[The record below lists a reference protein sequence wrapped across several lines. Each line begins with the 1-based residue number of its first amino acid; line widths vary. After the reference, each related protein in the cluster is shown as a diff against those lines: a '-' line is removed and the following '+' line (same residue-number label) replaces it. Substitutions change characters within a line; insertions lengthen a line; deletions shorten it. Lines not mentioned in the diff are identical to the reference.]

1 MGLIV
6 VGKRER
12 LRLHSSSK
20 LWHSHLGLEVKLPT
34 SNWALHNST
43 CEKKMAMERPTDL
56 YERRFSA
63 VRGVQAG
70 REYYLANC
78 PFYLLPEI
86 FNDLDFSQMPAAQRA
101 QRIINKTRVKAI
113 RDYLLLNSNSYVFSA
128 VTVSI
133 DGDVRFER
141 DGASNSSGALLVKD
155 KATYIINDGQHR
167 ISAIIEALKES
178 REIEYELLPIIF
190 FNDPGLRMSQQL
202 FTDLNRYTLKPA
214 QSLSILYDT
223 RDPLAAAARSIA
235 AEVSFFRDSIE
246 YEKTTISNRSVKLF
260 TLNGIYN
267 ATKLLLG
274 KELEDENTGIK
285 QAINFWESL
294 GNHLG
299 EWRAFR
305 EGELASSSLRQE
317 YLSGHNIFLNVAASV
332 ASAARFS
339 GINMNDV
346 FTTFAKMDWRRSN
359 ILWEGRALQN
369 GKITKSNISFVLTAN
384 VLKNKLGIELSDKE
398 ISAENRCKA

>member
-1 MGLIV
+1 MI
-6 VGKRER
+6 KEQ
-12 LRLHSSSK
+12 
-20 LWHSHLGLEVKLPT
+20 PT
-34 SNWALHNST
+34 N
-43 CEKKMAMERPTDL
+43 L
-56 YERRFSA
+56 YERRFSV

-86 FNDLDFSQMPAAQRA
+86 FNDLDFSHMPAAQRA
-101 QRIINKTRVKAI
+101 QRIINRTRVKAI
-113 RDYLLLNSNSYVFSA
+113 RDYLLLNLSSYVFSA

-141 DGASNSSGALLVKD
+141 DEASNSSGALLIKD
-155 KATYIINDGQHR
+155 KAIYIINDGQHR

-190 FNDPGLRMSQQL
+190 FNDPGLKMSQQL

-223 RDPLAAAARSIA
+223 RDPLAAIARSIA
-235 AEVSFFRDSIE
+235 TEVSFFRDSIE

-274 KELEDENTGIK
+274 KELEEEKISTN
-285 QAINFWESL
+285 QAISFWESL
-294 GNHLG
+294 GNHLE

-305 EGELASSSLRQE
+305 DGELASSSLRQE

-332 ASAARFS
+332 ASAARLACINTKTVFITFS
-339 GINMNDV
+339 E
-346 FTTFAKMDWRRSN
+346 MDWRRSN

-384 VLKNKLGIELSDKE
+384 VLKKQLGIELNDKE
-398 ISAENRCKA
+398 ISAENEYKAK